1 MMWIKSTWTGI
12 IISPRVVYL
21 HKLLLKVVTY
31 KKIRK
36 TTLFFRTTKYYN
48 ILFQILNL
56 FMTLLLWDIINK
68 YIYWQ
73 LYKYCVISSS
83 VRQYYYLLGFI
94 ISTTCKWNMIVFLLT
109 SVAKLREVLDILFL
123 SNHNVHKSLCGL
135 CFRAPYPFIE
145 KF

>member
-1 MMWIKSTWTGI
+1 
-12 IISPRVVYL
+12 
-21 HKLLLKVVTY
+21 
-31 KKIRK
+31 
-36 TTLFFRTTKYYN
+36 
-48 ILFQILNL
+48 
-56 FMTLLLWDIINK
+56 MTLLLWDIINK

-123 SNHNVHKSLCGL
+123 SNHNVHKSLHGL
-135 CFRAPYPFIE
+135 WVSAPDPLIDRFYYQPWIKTSEAQKQSPHKLLWMLWFDE
-145 KF
+145 KCISSIL